1 MWDTSPSIFLSFNV
15 VKYLSARKNVYA
27 ILRVFVQKRKTDMLG
42 KGSSKVTVDSRIAVH
57 N

>member
-42 KGSSKVTVDSRIAVH
+42 KGSSEVTVDSRIAVH